1 MGWRFRR
8 VFGAGPFRWT
18 WTKKGVGWSLG
29 LGIFRYGF
37 APDGRRYISVGL
49 PGTGWYY
56 IKYLGKN
63 KPSATATST
72 LPSQAAQQQP
82 QQALKTQMPACWTQ
96 KLP

>member
-1 MGWRFRR
+1 
-8 VFGAGPFRWT
+8 
-18 WTKKGVGWSLG
+18 
-29 LGIFRYGF
+29 
-37 APDGRRYISVGL
+37 VGL

-82 QQALKTQMPACWTQ
+82 QQALKTQMPAWWTQ